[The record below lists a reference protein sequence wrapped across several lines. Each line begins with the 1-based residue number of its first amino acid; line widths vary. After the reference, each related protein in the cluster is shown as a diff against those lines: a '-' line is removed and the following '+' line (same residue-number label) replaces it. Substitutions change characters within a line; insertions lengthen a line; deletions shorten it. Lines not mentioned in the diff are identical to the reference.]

1 MYMFVNYMY
10 ASNGKDTNS
19 RMHTPRLTFLNNEV
33 NGTEK

>member
-1 MYMFVNYMY
+1 MYMYVNCMC
-10 ASNGKDTNS
+10 ASNAKDTNS